1 MANQFLKGN
10 MSGSMMNQEGFFNFG
25 QQLKE
30 NDQALS
36 KKQQFFTP
44 RQYEECLAS
53 PGSNYEDCS
62 QMMSVLESFY
72 RLWIAI
78 QMQVMALPAMT
89 LFLYCI
95 ALVCF
100 IVWLRPLSLVYKLCF
115 SKSTV
120 K

>member
-44 RQYEECLAS
+44 R
-53 PGSNYEDCS
+53 
-62 QMMSVLESFY
+62 
-72 RLWIAI
+72 
-78 QMQVMALPAMT
+78 
-89 LFLYCI
+89 
-95 ALVCF
+95 
-100 IVWLRPLSLVYKLCF
+100 
-115 SKSTV
+115 
-120 K
+120 